1 MLASPR
7 HLNTFLRDTHNSR
20 KNHSLKD
27 KSSIIR
33 SKTPCIYKICSFSL
47 VSIHEVLLAL
57 LMHIFTQRHFKN
69 KQMKSKLHIEKNK
82 NNKKIQY
89 ENSVTHVILYYIVY
103 ETLHIFPVA
112 LTISLSYERKN
123 PVSINL

>member
-1 MLASPR
+1 
-7 HLNTFLRDTHNSR
+7 
-20 KNHSLKD
+20 
-27 KSSIIR
+27 
-33 SKTPCIYKICSFSL
+33 
-47 VSIHEVLLAL
+47 
-57 LMHIFTQRHFKN
+57 
-69 KQMKSKLHIEKNK
+69 MKSKLHIEKNK